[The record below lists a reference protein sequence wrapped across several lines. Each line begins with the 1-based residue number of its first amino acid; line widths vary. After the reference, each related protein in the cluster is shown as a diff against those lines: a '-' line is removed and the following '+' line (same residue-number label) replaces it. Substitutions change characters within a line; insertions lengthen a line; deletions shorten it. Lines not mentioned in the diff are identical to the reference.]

1 MNISQLRYFITVA
14 RMEHYSHASSVLYI
28 TQPALSNSV
37 KRLEQE
43 VGFPLFKSIGRNVAL
58 TPEGKIF
65 YEHVLE
71 SLETLNSGIVAA
83 QECHAGHRQTIRV
96 GSVASLMRGQL
107 SSLLSNYIQVTDDN
121 IEFDISLHG
130 STKELL
136 SKISEGAYDAVFCG
150 YPVGDPSLD
159 WIPLFRQDAVVIVH
173 ESHPLANREMVSIK
187 DIKQYPQLSYRPPSY
202 MYYAFKNMF
211 TEQGLNPKLVFDDD
225 VSALSVIAV
234 ADDCVG
240 IAIDSARDCLW
251 DSIRMIPI
259 EEFLEPYHYVGMA
272 FIAKKVR
279 SPEMDRFIE
288 YALNYSKE
296 NIHVEATERRYY
308 R

>member
-1 MNISQLRYFITVA
+1 
-14 RMEHYSHASSVLYI
+14 
-28 TQPALSNSV
+28 
-37 KRLEQE
+37 
-43 VGFPLFKSIGRNVAL
+43 
-58 TPEGKIF
+58 
-65 YEHVLE
+65 
-71 SLETLNSGIVAA
+71 
-83 QECHAGHRQTIRV
+83 
-96 GSVASLMRGQL
+96 
-107 SSLLSNYIQVTDDN
+107 
-121 IEFDISLHG
+121 
-130 STKELL
+130 
-136 SKISEGAYDAVFCG
+136 
-150 YPVGDPSLD
+150 
-159 WIPLFRQDAVVIVH
+159 
-173 ESHPLANREMVSIK
+173 
-187 DIKQYPQLSYRPPSY
+187 
-202 MYYAFKNMF
+202 MF

-279 SPEMDRFIE
+279 SSEMDRFIE
-288 YALNYSKE
+288 YASNYSKE

>member
-1 MNISQLRYFITVA
+1 MNISQLKYFITVA
-14 RMEHYSHASSVLYI
+14 QMEHYSKAASVLYV

-43 VGFPLFKSIGRNVAL
+43 IGFPLFRSSGRNVTL
-58 TPEGKIF
+58 TEEGKVF
-65 YEHVLE
+65 YEHVLK
-71 SLETLNSGIVAA
+71 SLETLNSGIAAA
-83 QECHAGHRQTIRV
+83 QSCHAEHKQTIRI

-107 SSLLSNYIQVTDDN
+107 SSFLNGYTQSTEDN
-121 IEFDISLHG
+121 VEFDIALHG

-136 SKISEGAYDAVFCG
+136 TKILQNCYDTVLCG
-150 YPVGDPSLD
+150 YPVGDPSLN
-159 WIPLFRQDAVVIVH
+159 WIPLFRQDAVAIVH
-173 ESHPLANREMVSIK
+173 ESHPLANRELISIK

-211 TEQGLNPKLVFDDD
+211 VEQNLNPKLVFDDD
-225 VSALSVIAV
+225 VSALSVMAV
-234 ADDCVG
+234 SKDCVG

-259 EEFLEPYHYVGMA
+259 KEFLEPYHYVGMA
-272 FIAKKVR
+272 YAKKQ
-279 SPEMDRFIE
+279 SCPPELERFIE
-288 YALNYSKE
+288 YASDYSKE
-296 NIHVEATERRYY
+296 NIKIEATERRYY